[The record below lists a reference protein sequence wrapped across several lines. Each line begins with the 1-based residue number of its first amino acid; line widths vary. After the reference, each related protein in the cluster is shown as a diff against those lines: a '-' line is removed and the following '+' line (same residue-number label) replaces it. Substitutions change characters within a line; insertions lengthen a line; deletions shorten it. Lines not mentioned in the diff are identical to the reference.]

1 VRVAAAAKR
10 PTGRSPDDVRDKE
23 AVLSCRFRLARKLR
37 GNVGVA
43 IRKNKTVPHARLLF
57 AGLRKFRR
65 FRRLVPLSGRLGTV
79 QKATTTGMVLYLSP
93 LRVYPNRGVHQHGVQ
108 HGLMGLD

>member
-1 VRVAAAAKR
+1 MRVAAAAKR

-43 IRKNKTVPHARLLF
+43 IRKNKTVPHPRLLF
-57 AGLRKFRR
+57 AGLRK

-79 QKATTTGMVLYLSP
+79 QKAATTGMVLYLSP